1 MAKQYQFSLG
11 RVFSYRK
18 KVEDLKAEDLA
29 RSKIRKINEEEKLDN
44 IEKIKHNIL
53 DEKNPPENMT
63 LNQLQISSDYILQL
77 DDQIEDVEKRVL
89 EAETEV
95 KENLDELSNA
105 SKDKKAVE
113 KLLERRAKERKTLEK
128 KMEMKKIDEIAIRG
142 DLNRGENL

>member
-1 MAKQYQFSLG
+1 MAKQFQFSLG
-11 RVFSYRK
+11 RVFNYRK

-29 RSKIRKINEEEKLDN
+29 RSKIRKKNEEEKLDN
-44 IEKIKHNIL
+44 IEKTKHDIL
-53 DEKNPPENMT
+53 DKKKPLENMT

-113 KLLERRAKERKTLEK
+113 KLLERGARERKTLEK
-128 KMEMKKIDEIAIRG
+128 KMEMKKIDEIASRG
-142 DLNRGENL
+142 NLNRGENF

>member
-1 MAKQYQFSLG
+1 MAKQHQFSLG

>member
-95 KENLDELSNA
+95 KESLDELSNA

>member
-1 MAKQYQFSLG
+1 MAKQFQSSLG
-11 RVFSYRK
+11 RVFNYRK

-29 RSKIRKINEEEKLDN
+29 HSKIRKKNEEEKLDN
-44 IEKIKHNIL
+44 IEKIKHDIL
-53 DEKNPPENMT
+53 DGESPLENMT

-95 KENLDELSNA
+95 KENLDQLSNA

-113 KLLERRAKERKTLEK
+113 KILERRAKEHKTLEK
-128 KMEMKKIDEIAIRG
+128 KLEMKKIDEVASRG
-142 DLNRGENL
+142 NLNRGENP

>member
-1 MAKQYQFSLG
+1 MAKQYHFSLG

>member
-29 RSKIRKINEEEKLDN
+29 RSKIRKKNEEEKLDN

-95 KENLDELSNA
+95 KESLDELSNA